1 MAHPTRH
8 LLTLVLGLGLLG
20 ACGQRN
26 RLPAQ
31 LDGAPYDGIILTD
44 ARKKDACVRP
54 LNGCHSSSDCKQGY
68 ECDGC
73 GADPCCPM
81 CAVCYGTCRPKTPGA
96 CSSSKDCLDG
106 SYCHFESGCGAH
118 AGQCKPRPGG
128 CYAVYKP
135 VCGCDDKTY
144 GNPCAAHW
152 AGTNVAYKGACNNC
166 SKTSCVVVND
176 CCGCKAIDAN
186 VTKPTPC
193 PASCFQPQCDA
204 AGLKKASAYCKQGK
218 CFLGDAKT
226 SCTTD
231 ADCSLVND
239 CCTCAA
245 LPSSVQSP
253 YCSLKSCYVPA
264 CSAMGVPKAKAVCG
278 ALGVCTLSL

>member
-1 MAHPTRH
+1 MSHPTRP
-8 LLTLVLGLGLLG
+8 LLTLIVGLGLLG

-26 RLPAQ
+26 RLPSQ
-31 LDGAPYDGIILTD
+31 QDGAPDDGIILTD

-54 LNGCHSSSDCKQGY
+54 PNGCHSSSDCKQGY

-144 GNPCAAHW
+144 GNDCTAWSKGVSISYTGACSKNKCKDLFIEYKGEVQKAKVCCPMCNTPQCLKKIKHQLACGCTTYVHASTVALQKMALLEKEWDNLGCAKSWACPGVPCAA
-152 AGTNVAYKGACNNC
+152 VSGA
-166 SKTSCVVVND
+166 SCVP
-176 CCGCKAIDAN
+176 DA
-186 VTKPTPC
+186 VGSGTCQDLSTTP
-193 PASCFQPQCDA
+193 P
-204 AGLKKASAYCKQGK
+204 
-218 CFLGDAKT
+218 
-226 SCTTD
+226 
-231 ADCSLVND
+231 
-239 CCTCAA
+239 
-245 LPSSVQSP
+245 
-253 YCSLKSCYVPA
+253 
-264 CSAMGVPKAKAVCG
+264 
-278 ALGVCTLSL
+278 